1 VNQLFNKFYQYIY
14 KWAIIDQWWLA
25 IKISIDE
32 KLVSRIHD
40 ETGINP
46 NSGIELKASLLSRGL
61 NFPIDIFSK
70 YKGEFYANQYVY
82 GNTSRVDLAH
92 RIPQVLLL
100 GNEILSAVLRRE
112 NTPWTLD
119 IEDNEVRLYYS
130 GNYVRTLG
138 LPEVPAYFGQTLR
151 DGTRTEDFIS
161 VAGEDTPG
169 YFIFPEC
176 YYFEKAVPCGFCSL
190 KGTRKSVAKKMAT
203 VFDRE
208 KVTEAT
214 RLFQNTPWRDIPII
228 SFTAGTAL
236 TDDET
241 RDQII
246 DPIHSTYDALDPK
259 IPIHALVHPPHDFKL
274 IDEYKKAGVTTIA
287 FNIEVYDRELFK
299 KICPGKDREYGYD
312 KWMEAIEYARGVFGD
327 YKVFCGLVWGLEPP
341 ESSMEGNAHFAERG
355 IAIAS
360 NIFHNDPKSVLQKH
374 PHPSEKDILDIARHL
389 SGLYQRYSNC
399 NTIFPMSMR
408 STVDWEIK
416 RGDLR

>member
-1 VNQLFNKFYQYIY
+1 M
-14 KWAIIDQWWLA
+14 
-25 IKISIDE
+25 SIDE
-32 KLVSRIHD
+32 KLVSRIQE

-61 NFPIDIFSK
+61 SFPIDLFAK
-70 YKGEFYANQYVY
+70 WGGEFYSNQYVY
-82 GNTSRVDLAH
+82 GNTSRVDLSH

-100 GNEILSAVLRRE
+100 GNGVISALLRRE
-112 NTPWTLD
+112 STPWTLG
-119 IEDNEVRLYYS
+119 IEDGEVKLSYE
-130 GNYVRTLG
+130 GDFVRTLG
-138 LPEVPAYFGQTLR
+138 LPEVPAYFGKTLS
-151 DGTRTEDFIS
+151 DGTRAEDFIS

-176 YYFEKAVPCGFCSL
+176 YYFDIGSPCGFCSL
-190 KGTRKSVAKKMAT
+190 KGTRKSVAKKMAAT
-203 VFDRE
+203 FDRD
-208 KVTEAT
+208 KVAEAT

-236 TDDET
+236 TDDEAGE
-241 RDQII
+241 QII
-246 DPIHSTYDALDPK
+246 DPIRFTYEALDPK
-259 IPIHALVHPPHDFKL
+259 IPIHALVHPPHDFRL
-274 IDEYKKAGVTTIA
+274 IDEYKKAGATTIA

-299 KICPGKDREYGYD
+299 KICPGKDQEYGYD
-312 KWMEAIEYARGVFGD
+312 KWMETIEYARGVFGD

-341 ESSMEGNAHFAERG
+341 ESTMEGNAYFAERR

-374 PHPSEKDILDIARHL
+374 PHPSEADILKIGRHL
-389 SGLYQRYSNC
+389 SRLYSQYQNC

-408 STVDWEIK
+408 STIDWEIK